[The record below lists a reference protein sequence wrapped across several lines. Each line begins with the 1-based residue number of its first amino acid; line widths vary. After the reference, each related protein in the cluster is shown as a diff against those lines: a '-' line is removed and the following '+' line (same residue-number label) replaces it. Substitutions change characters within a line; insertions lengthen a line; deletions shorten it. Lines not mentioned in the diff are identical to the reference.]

1 MWQTD
6 TITIQTKT
14 EVNILGSIKVT
25 WTDSENVLVDVQDIN
40 KEFVFKEYGI
50 NENGDFKQVFDHTN
64 NANWLKGNQIKFD
77 NQQWWV
83 KLVNGNMTKI
93 GLSNHKFIILMK
105 VI

>member
-14 EVNILGSIKVT
+14 EVNVLGSIKVT
-25 WTDSENVLVDVQDIN
+25 WTDSENVLVDVQEIN

-50 NENGDFKQVFDHTN
+50 TDSGEFKQVFDHTN
-64 NANWLKGNQIKFD
+64 NVNWLKGNQVKFD
-77 NQQWWV
+77 SEQWWV
-83 KLVNGNMTKI
+83 KLVNSNMDKI
-93 GLSNHKFIILMK
+93 GLSNHIFVILMK